1 MKLIITEKPSTA
13 RTIAH
18 TVGARERVEGV
29 GREGYYQGG
38 GYIIANARGHI
49 YDLGMP
55 EDYGYSRIYKLDELP
70 MIPDLRIFPNG
81 EDTADLRDNI
91 SALINRDDVDE
102 IICATDAGREG
113 ELIFRHIYNA
123 NRCIKPVKRLWTSSM
138 TDESIRDGLAFLRP
152 DSDYDSLYYAALARE
167 KADWLIGMNLSR
179 LYGIRDNHP
188 HRVGRVKTPV
198 LALIVDND
206 KKIDNFVST
215 VTYRLETDSGAL
227 SDKEWNSYV
236 EAETALKNI
245 GELVVIS
252 DDCEERIQNRP
263 LLHNLTSL
271 SQEANNIYG
280 LTAKQTLGI
289 AQSLYEKRLI
299 TYPRTDCNYVSE
311 DMNTKIIL
319 TVKKLGENPRYL
331 DRVAELITRGLNLD
345 SRVVNNKKMEG
356 HDHHAIIPEM
366 KTDLSGLSD
375 IQRKI
380 YGLVV
385 NRFLS
390 VLDEEYRYK
399 ETAYKLK
406 SGEII
411 FTLKKTE
418 PVKAGWKKYYPD
430 KENAAP
436 FDHCAGDILDEKVHI
451 KECAAQPPK
460 HFTDATLLSVMN
472 NIDNRIGDV
481 ELKAAVAGKGIGTE
495 ATRADII
502 EQLVNAKYI
511 ERNGKQIIAT
521 EFGRKFIES
530 LPSEV
535 YSIERTAEWE
545 QRFRDMHSMEDTEAF
560 LNEVIDFI
568 NKIIEVEKEKGTM
581 QINTVR
587 PDNRIRIGTCP
598 RCGKNIY
605 EGKMNYYCESGKG
618 GCGFLIWKDDRYNGF
633 SVTEAN
639 VRDLL
644 AGRTIRKQ
652 IDNKISDYRMI
663 DTGVYINLRKVSE

>member
-18 TVGARERVEGV
+18 AVGARERVEGV

-179 LYGIRDNHP
+179 LYGIRDDHP

-227 SDKEWNSYV
+227 SEKEWSSYD
-236 EAETALKNI
+236 EAEASLKNM

-311 DMNTKIIL
+311 DMNNKIIL

-399 ETAYKLK
+399 ETSYKMK
-406 SGEII
+406 SGDII
-411 FTLKKTE
+411 FTLKKTD

-511 ERNGKQIIAT
+511 ERKGKQIIAT

-545 QRFRDMHSMEDTEAF
+545 QRFMDMHSMEDTEAF